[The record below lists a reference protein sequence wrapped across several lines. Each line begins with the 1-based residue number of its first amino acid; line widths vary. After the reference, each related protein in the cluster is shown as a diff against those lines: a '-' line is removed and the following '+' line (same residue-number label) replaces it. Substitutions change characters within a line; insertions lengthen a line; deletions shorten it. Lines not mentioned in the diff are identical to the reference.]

1 MHPLAFQKL
10 WKKSGDKAPHLNHA
24 SYDALLQ
31 AGADL
36 QEPEGLQYWGVISS
50 VVRYRGH
57 QLLHCYNFGNLTVK
71 FPWSARLMNFGH
83 QLPATIT
90 RSGTIRCREKGHTLL
105 DQIVNPFLVF
115 GCQADAAASE
125 LMEPGMLITDPGGV
139 QSREYEIA
147 LPDGSDA
154 PTGGGVLFYYLMKR
168 IPFESE
174 PADRWVAPGAPSG
187 VPRFHM
193 KLQLPVIL
201 EPGWPVLMLEKDR
214 WFWGIVCR

>member
-1 MHPLAFQKL
+1 MHPLALQKL
-10 WKKSGDKAPHLNHA
+10 WKKSAGNVPHL
-24 SYDALLQ
+24 DQ
-31 AGADL
+31 AGYKALAVANADL
-36 QEPEGLQYWGVISS
+36 QEPEGLHYWGVISS

-57 QLLHCYNFGNLTVK
+57 QMLHCYNFGNTTVS
-71 FPWSARLMNFGH
+71 FPWAAHLTNFGH

-90 RSGTIRCREKGHTLL
+90 RSGTVRCREKGRTML
-105 DQIVNPFLVF
+105 DQMVNPFLIL
-115 GCQADAAASE
+115 GCQSDAAGSE
-125 LMEPGMLITDPGGV
+125 LLEPGMLVTESGAV

-147 LPDGSDA
+147 LPDGSAA
-154 PTGGGVLFYYLMKR
+154 PEGGGVLFYYLMKR

-174 PADRWVAPGAPSG
+174 PADRWVAQGATSG